1 MEPANALQAERAS
14 VPEAGQTPAAAASV
28 SVRKRG
34 PTHETH
40 GLARLRT
47 VCCAG
52 CCTIGCIVIGASGWW
67 ICIGMGAIGGAGA
80 GATATVSKSIF
91 LIDSTESIGERRR

>member
-1 MEPANALQAERAS
+1 MQVERVP

-52 CCTIGCIVIGASGWW
+52 CCTIVCIVIGASGWL

-91 LIDSTESIGERRR
+91 LIDSTENSIGESRR